1 MSNVK
6 AQDGLTLVV
15 KRFTRFRQ
23 DNIRTLTQYSEYKEM
38 SASFNQ
44 LLETLERNV
53 KRIPN
58 VVIPPSELG
67 YKTLSYIENIPRRSF
82 FSINQCVSVLEEL
95 NRTIVALKKT
105 LEEKPVEEKPIAGTV
120 VKTGNFLQAYNLVK
134 QKKAVKA
141 SLTKVGITYRIE
153 LGKDGKV
160 KYKINGKASQLRNDF
175 VEQTYQIYLL
185 EKEVT
190 NNEEVS

>member
-1 MSNVK
+1 MSEIKVK
-6 AQDGLTLVV
+6 DGLDLVV

-38 SASFNQ
+38 SDAFSK

-53 KRIPN
+53 KRMPEGT
-58 VVIPPSELG
+58 IPPSEVG
-67 YKTLSYIENIPRRSF
+67 YRVMSYIENIPKRSF
-82 FSINQCVSVLEEL
+82 FSINQCVAILEEL
-95 NRTIVALKKT
+95 NRTIIELKKSM
-105 LEEKPVEEKPIAGTV
+105 EEKPVEEKPIAGTV
-120 VKTGNFLQAYNLVK
+120 AISGNFLQAYNLVK

-141 SLTKVGITYRIE
+141 TLTKVGITYRIE
-153 LGKDGKV
+153 LGKDNKV

-185 EKEVT
+185 EKEV
-190 NNEEVS
+190 EKDEAI